1 MKILVNN
8 KGGSNMDIKWK
19 NEDEDQWV
27 VYSTTGTMFVILGA
41 LSTTD
46 ILGSTLSMI
55 FVSVGVVLTIIGLY
69 KNISKQ
75 KEE

>member
-55 FVSVGVVLTIIGLY
+55 FVSFGVVLTIIGLY